1 MYKTF
6 AIAVPKRASIIMYI
20 IDSIINGSDAKSEN
34 GKSEKQRII
43 NAGMNINKKLMNTIP
58 RAGIFGSLYFKTFA
72 LIA

>member
-6 AIAVPKRASIIMYI
+6 AIAVPKRASITMYM
-20 IDSIINGSDAKSEN
+20 IDSIINGSEAKSEN

-43 NAGMNINKKLMNTIP
+43 NAGMNINRKLINTIP
-58 RAGIFGSLYFKTFA
+58 SAGIFESLYFKTFA